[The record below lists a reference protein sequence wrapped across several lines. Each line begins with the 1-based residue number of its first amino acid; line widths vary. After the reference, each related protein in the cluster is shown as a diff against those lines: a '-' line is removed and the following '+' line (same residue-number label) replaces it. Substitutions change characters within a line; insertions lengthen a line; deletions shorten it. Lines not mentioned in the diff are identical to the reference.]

1 MWATAGTW
9 NDVFGI
15 EPQKLVAASGGV
27 VTDLKRGSIYTR
39 YHFIGFDFG
48 SRFNCLLASRSS

>member
-27 VTDLKRGSIYTR
+27 VTDLRR
-39 YHFIGFDFG
+39 
-48 SRFNCLLASRSS
+48 A